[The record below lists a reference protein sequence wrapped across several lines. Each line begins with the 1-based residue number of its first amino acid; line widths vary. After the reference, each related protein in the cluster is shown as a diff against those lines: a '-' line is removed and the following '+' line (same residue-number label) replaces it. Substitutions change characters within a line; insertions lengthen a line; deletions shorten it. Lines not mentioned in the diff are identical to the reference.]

1 MLSVRHTITVPPFG
15 LFKKKPSDIPPAEQ
29 SIPMPTADRLSIHQA
44 QDLLESLECAKVKE
58 LSTSLSRIRE
68 SAIRSLAV
76 INTLAKDMDREK
88 IKLEGLEIRLKSV
101 VEHSKRT
108 VVSSLK
114 REASSELPVPQT
126 ANDAKKFKERFEN
139 MMRRFSEVSGSH
151 SKVLNAFMKKHS
163 GKMREEF
170 DQLTKLLS
178 DTREII
184 ADFDEKRK
192 PIIKCDNMLN
202 TALQKVSSIK
212 TAEASAKKIEDEIRD
227 IETELKSLETEL
239 ASLRG
244 SQEYEQASTILRN
257 IAEAEK
263 KQEEFHANIKDLFS
277 HLSRAFTKYSYGITK
292 ETERRLKT
300 LSEEPWKL
308 FYEGNA
314 SPYFSLLQEIQKSI
328 VSGQIQLKDSE
339 KVLQYAGIIL
349 ESLPDLQHKAKT
361 IKTEIDS
368 FREANIEVVY
378 KVKGIEQQISQHTEE
393 LARSRQELEQQM
405 RQSQDKAEEVSA
417 ILNQTGEILAKLSGR
432 KFYLTFDE

>member
-1 MLSVRHTITVPPFG
+1 MLSVRHTITVAPFG
-15 LFKKKPSDIPPAEQ
+15 LFKKKPSDIRPAEH

-44 QDLLESLECAKVKE
+44 QDLLESLESAKVKE
-58 LSTSLSRIRE
+58 LSASLSRIRE
-68 SAIRSLAV
+68 SAIRSLTV

-227 IETELKSLETEL
+227 IEIELKSLETEL

-244 SQEYEQASTILRN
+244 SQEYEQASTVLRN

-292 ETERRLKT
+292 ETERHLKT
-300 LSEEPWKL
+300 LSEEPWKI

-314 SPYFSLLQEIQKSI
+314 SPYSSLLQEIQKSI
-328 VSGQIQLKDSE
+328 ASGQIQLKDSE
-339 KVLQYAGIIL
+339 KVLQYADIIS

-405 RQSQDKAEEVSA
+405 RQSKEKTEEVSA
-417 ILNQTGEILAKLSGR
+417 ILNQTGEILAELSGR
-432 KFYLTFDE
+432 KYYLTFDE

>member
-1 MLSVRHTITVPPFG
+1 MLSVSHTTTVPPFG

-29 SIPMPTADRLSIHQA
+29 SIPMPTADRLSIRQA
-44 QDLLESLECAKVKE
+44 QDLLESLECGKVKE
-58 LSTSLSRIRE
+58 LSTSLIRIRE
-68 SAIRSLAV
+68 SAIESLTV
-76 INTLAKDMDREK
+76 INALAKDMDREK
-88 IKLEGLEIRLKSV
+88 IKLEGLEIKLKSV

-126 ANDAKKFKERFEN
+126 ANDAKKFKERLEN

-212 TAEASAKKIEDEIRD
+212 TAEASAKKIEDEIRH
-227 IETELKSLETEL
+227 IESELKSLETEL
-239 ASLRG
+239 TSLRG
-244 SQEYEQASTILRN
+244 SQEYEQEATILRN

-292 ETERRLKT
+292 ETERRLKI
-300 LSEEPWKL
+300 LSEEPWKI
-308 FYEGNA
+308 FYEGNI
-314 SPYFSLLQEIQKSI
+314 SPYSSLLQEIQKSI

-339 KVLQYAGIIL
+339 KILQYADIAL
-349 ESLPDLQHKAKT
+349 ESLPALQHKAKT

-368 FREANIEVVY
+368 FQQANLEVIY
-378 KVKGIEQQISQHTEE
+378 KVEGIEQQISRHTEE
-393 LARSRQELEQQM
+393 LARSRHELEQQM
-405 RQSQDKAEEVSA
+405 RQSKDKTEEVSA
-417 ILNQTGEILAKLSGR
+417 ILNQTGEILAELSGR
-432 KFYLTFDE
+432 KYYLIFDE